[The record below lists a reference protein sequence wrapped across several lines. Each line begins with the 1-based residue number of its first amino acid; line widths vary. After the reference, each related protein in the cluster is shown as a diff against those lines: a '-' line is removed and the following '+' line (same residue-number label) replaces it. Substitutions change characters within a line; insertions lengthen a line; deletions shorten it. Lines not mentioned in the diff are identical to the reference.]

1 MILLWRRVCCAGR
14 TSRISSADTNGSE
27 QYQHRRPT
35 WLGAH
40 ARPRCRAGS
49 IVPGAAGG
57 VDRQAVLLGGD
68 AVWLARLPV
77 GVAPGQAVIPSPD
90 ALLRRIGA
98 AQPVPLAAGAQPQP
112 RLPKQLGRRAAAGR
126 GKRHALL
133 LAAGLGDGP
142 GGRLSDGQ
150 VYPAAHV
157 ERRVCRRSGTFGLE
171 RGEQCTVEQLQV
183 LHGLDG

>member
-14 TSRISSADTNGSE
+14 RCKISSADKNGSE

-57 VDRQAVLLGGD
+57 VDRQAVLLGGHT
-68 AVWLARLPV
+68 VWLARLPV
-77 GVAPGQAVIPSPD
+77 GVAPGQAVVPPPD

-150 VYPAAHV
+150 VCPAAHI
-157 ERRVCRRSGTFGLE
+157 ERKVCRPSESWGGG
-171 RGEQCTVEQLQV
+171 RGERSTFEQLQV
-183 LHGLDG
+183 LHRLDS